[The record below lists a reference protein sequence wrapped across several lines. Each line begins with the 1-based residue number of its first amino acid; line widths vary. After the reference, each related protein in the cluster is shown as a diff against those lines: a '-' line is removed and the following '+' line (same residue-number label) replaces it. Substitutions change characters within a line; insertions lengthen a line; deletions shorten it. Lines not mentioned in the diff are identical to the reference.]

1 MYYTLFK
8 IVSYN
13 DIVDIE
19 DDENNYTNTS
29 VLQNNL
35 FIGKNLVNIYI
46 KIIYNK
52 FRDDDSNNSDITYSK
67 FKESYINQSRN
78 ETLFSDSFY
87 LHLGSKLLEIM
98 TTSNMIEIKV
108 INNSY
113 DNSISVLRLADEVSK
128 LLDRK
133 NPIISLPINLPMIVK
148 PKSYSPNDLGGY
160 LLNDIEYDENLIRG
174 KLGYNIPSS
183 IHDENIIYAPGPL
196 GRGILLLIKWWKHHL
211 KLIKIC

>member
-19 DDENNYTNTS
+19 DDVNNYT
-29 VLQNNL
+29 
-35 FIGKNLVNIYI
+35 

-196 GRGILLLIKWWKHHL
+196 GRGILLLIK
-211 KLIKIC
+211 

>member
-35 FIGKNLVNIYI
+35 FIGKNLVNNYI
-46 KIIYNK
+46 KILYNK
-52 FRDDDSNNSDITYSK
+52 FRNENSNNSVITYSK

-78 ETLFSDSFY
+78 EILFSDSFY

-113 DNSISVLRLADEVSK
+113 DNSISVLRLTDEVSK

-183 IHDENIIYAPGPL
+183 IQDENIIYAPGPL

>member
-1 MYYTLFK
+1 
-8 IVSYN
+8 VSYN

-35 FIGKNLVNIYI
+35 FIGKNLVNNYI
-46 KIIYNK
+46 KILYNK
-52 FRDDDSNNSDITYSK
+52 FRNENSNNSVITYSK

-78 ETLFSDSFY
+78 EILFSDSFY

-113 DNSISVLRLADEVSK
+113 DNSISVLRLTDEVSK

-183 IHDENIIYAPGPL
+183 IQDENIIYAPGPL
-196 GRGILLLIKWWKHHL
+196 GRGILLLIK
-211 KLIKIC
+211 